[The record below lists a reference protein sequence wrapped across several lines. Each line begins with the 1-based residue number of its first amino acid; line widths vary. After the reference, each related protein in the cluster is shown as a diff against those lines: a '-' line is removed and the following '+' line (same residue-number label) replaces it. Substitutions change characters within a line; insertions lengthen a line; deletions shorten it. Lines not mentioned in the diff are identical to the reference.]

1 VFRPLLAIQN
11 DFATGVRLCAS
22 AHRWVDNKLDAN
34 SLWAKEVK
42 DRRNFNIDSMAMA
55 NKMVRIAYALLSK
68 GESFRTDTA
77 SVSMA

>member
-1 VFRPLLAIQN
+1 
-11 DFATGVRLCAS
+11 
-22 AHRWVDNKLDAN
+22 VDNKLDAN